1 MDQND
6 LYFEGPTAEAHE
18 AELSDLDVFL
28 GGLPE
33 ETIPTTYIRIQ
44 HSAVGVRDIPVDETH
59 TVNGLPGYVLSE
71 VLEMGHLTYT
81 NQTQFW
87 AGETQV
93 DPSFVAPINSVI
105 TAVGVLKGG

>member
-1 MDQND
+1 
-6 LYFEGPTAEAHE
+6 
-18 AELSDLDVFL
+18 
-28 GGLPE
+28 
-33 ETIPTTYIRIQ
+33 
-44 HSAVGVRDIPVDETH
+44 
-59 TVNGLPGYVLSE
+59 
-71 VLEMGHLTYT
+71 MGHLTYT